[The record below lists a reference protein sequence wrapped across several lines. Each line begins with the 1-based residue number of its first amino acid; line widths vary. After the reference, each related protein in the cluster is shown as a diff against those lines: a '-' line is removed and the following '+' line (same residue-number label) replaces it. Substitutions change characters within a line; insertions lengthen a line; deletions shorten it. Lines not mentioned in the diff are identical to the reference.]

1 MEVLFATNALM
12 DADLRPFVLVGD
24 LESLDVK
31 FFWYKVHC
39 ILAHITFNCAHQK
52 RTHKITLRI
61 IFERTK
67 HAKVVDGS
75 RKEKA
80 SASTLIA

>member
-1 MEVLFATNALM
+1 MEVLFATNALT

-39 ILAHITFNCAHQK
+39 ILVHITFNCAH
-52 RTHKITLRI
+52 
-61 IFERTK
+61 
-67 HAKVVDGS
+67 
-75 RKEKA
+75 
-80 SASTLIA
+80 